1 MELFRGRLGMTR
13 NGRLEKQSATLR
25 ARLFVWSA
33 VEVFPALGLHD
44 FVVADDAS
52 VRLARI
58 VHRLGLGRVRVGFEL
73 GSQRFRHP
81 VGLGLGRIV
90 ELEWNKALRRG
101 EGESVDWSSGLL
113 FDLLGRESGAG

>member
-1 MELFRGRLGMTR
+1 M
-13 NGRLEKQSATLR
+13 
-25 ARLFVWSA
+25 WSA

-73 GSQRFRHP
+73 GSQRFRLP

-101 EGESVDWSSGLL
+101 EGESVDCSPGILL
-113 FDLLGRESGAG
+113 DLLGREAGAGWTVVLGQVVGLGLHLARTAGDRRNGRS